1 MKKVVAVCGP
11 TATGKSELAVELAL
25 RFNGEVINFDSQ
37 QFYQGL
43 DIGTAKPTEEEK
55 KGIPHHLYSIISP
68 KKETSH
74 DVQDERNDEE
84 MNAGKFLKLVDPVV
98 EDIWRRGRVPILV
111 GGTGLYLRAF
121 EYGLFEV
128 IVPKE
133 IREKVRCMV
142 KENSAF
148 AYEELKRLDPEYA
161 KKVNPKDLVRVSR
174 ALEVC
179 LATGKPF
186 SEFHKSHSFALAKPR
201 YPILKIGLILERE
214 ELYNK
219 IDRRVLEM
227 INRGWVEEVKR
238 LLETGYSPSAKAF
251 KAIGYRHIISYLK
264 GEISLDT
271 AIKLI
276 QRDTRRYAKRQ
287 ITWFKKEKNI
297 HWFRPEEREKIFA
310 LVESFLKD
318 C

>member
-1 MKKVVAVCGP
+1 MKKVIVLCGP

-43 DIGTAKPTEEEK
+43 NIGTAKPTEEEK
-55 KGIPHHLYSIISP
+55 RGVPHHLYSILSP
-68 KKETSH
+68 
-74 DVQDERNDEE
+74 DEE
-84 MNAGKFLKLVDPVV
+84 MNAGKFLELVDPVV
-98 EDIWRRGRVPILV
+98 EDVWGRGKVPILV

-133 IREKVRCMV
+133 IRERVRAMV
-142 KENSAF
+142 RENLAF

-161 KKVNPKDLVRVSR
+161 KKVSPKDFVRISR

-186 SEFHKSHSFALAKPR
+186 SEFHKSHSFASAKPR
-201 YPILKIGLILERE
+201 YSILKIGLNLERE

-219 IDRRVLEM
+219 INKRVLEM
-227 INRGWVEEVKR
+227 INRGWVDEVKR
-238 LLETGYSPSAKAF
+238 LLDMGYSPSAKAF
-251 KAIGYRHIISYLK
+251 KAIGYRYIISYLK
-264 GEISLDT
+264 GEMSLDT

>member
-1 MKKVVAVCGP
+1 MKKVIALCGP

-43 DIGTAKPTEEEK
+43 DIGTAKPTDEEK
-55 KGIPHHLYSIISP
+55 KGVPHHLYSILSP
-68 KKETSH
+68 
-74 DVQDERNDEE
+74 DEE

-98 EDIWRRGRVPILV
+98 EDVWKRGKVPILV

-133 IREKVRCMV
+133 IREKVRAMV
-142 KENSAF
+142 RENLAL

-161 KKVNPKDLVRVSR
+161 KKVSPKDFVRISR

-179 LATGKPF
+179 LTTGKPF

-201 YPILKIGLILERE
+201 YSILKIGLILERE

-219 IDRRVLEM
+219 INKRALEM
-227 INRGWVEEVKR
+227 INRGWVDEIKK
-238 LLETGYSPSAKAF
+238 LLDMGCSPSAKAF

-287 ITWFKKEKNI
+287 TTWFKKEKNI

>member
-1 MKKVVAVCGP
+1 MKKVIALCGP

-43 DIGTAKPTEEEK
+43 DIGTAKPTDEEK
-55 KGIPHHLYSIISP
+55 RGVPHHLYSILSP
-68 KKETSH
+68 
-74 DVQDERNDEE
+74 DEE

-98 EDIWRRGRVPILV
+98 EDVWKRGKVPILV

-133 IREKVRCMV
+133 IREKVRAMV
-142 KENSAF
+142 RENLAL
-148 AYEELKRLDPEYA
+148 AYEELKRLDSEYA
-161 KKVNPKDLVRVSR
+161 KKVSPKDYVRISR

-179 LATGKPF
+179 LATEKPF

-201 YPILKIGLILERE
+201 YSILKIGLILERE

-219 IDRRVLEM
+219 INKRALEM
-227 INRGWVEEVKR
+227 INRGWVDEIKK
-238 LLETGYSPSAKAF
+238 LLDMGCSPSAKAF

-287 ITWFKKEKNI
+287 IIWFKKEKNI
-297 HWFRPEEREKIFA
+297 HWFSPEEREKIFA